1 MNAPLVTVWLVILNT
16 VPWAAQ
22 LVLGD
27 RPLLRFALWP
37 LGQQVLELS
46 GGRQFAVGFSPHQ
59 LLSYGFLHA
68 DFLHLLF
75 NLAGLLLF
83 GPLIERCMGARHFAF
98 YYGVCLIAGG
108 LAQLAYLGETTLPAP
123 TVGASGGVF
132 GLLVAAALLYPQRR
146 ILLFPIPLQPSART
160 LALLLGG
167 SALLHGLLGTQSGV
181 AHAVHLGGMA
191 AGAVLVQYWR
201 GRLPLKPARIL
212 VP

>member
-1 MNAPLVTVWLVILNT
+1 MNAPLVSVWLVILNT
-16 VPWAAQ
+16 VLWAAQ

-37 LGQQVLELS
+37 LGEHVLELA
-46 GGRQFAVGFSPHQ
+46 GGRQVSAGFGPYQ
-59 LLSYGFLHA
+59 LFSYGFLHA

-108 LAQLAYLGETTLPAP
+108 LAQLVYLGETATPAP
-123 TVGASGGVF
+123 TVGASGAVF

-146 ILLFPIPLQPSART
+146 ILLFPIPLQLSART
-160 LALLLGG
+160 WALLLGG
-167 SALLHGLLGTQSGV
+167 SALLHSLFGTQTGV

-191 AGAVLVQYWR
+191 GGAMLVQYWR